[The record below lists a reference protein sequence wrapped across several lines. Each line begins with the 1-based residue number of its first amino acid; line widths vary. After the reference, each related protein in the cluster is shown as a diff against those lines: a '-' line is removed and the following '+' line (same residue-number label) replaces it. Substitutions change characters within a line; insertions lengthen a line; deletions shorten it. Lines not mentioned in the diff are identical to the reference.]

1 MGSGP
6 FGQSPGGHFNFDVP
20 SQVTYVEPFPRRVR
34 AVKDDETVVD
44 SDRTVLVFESRRMP
58 HYAFPTEDVAFDR
71 ARPEPAVAGHVR
83 VAWDAV
89 DAWFEEDEQVYV
101 HVRDPYHRIDVVPTH
116 RHVVISLDGPDGAV
130 VLADSTST
138 RALHETGLPVR
149 WYVPPADV
157 RSELLEA
164 SATVTHCAYKGT
176 PVHWSA
182 QLGGDP
188 VPDVGWTYPGEVRRE
203 AEDVRDYIA
212 FYNERVDI
220 DVDGVRQERPT
231 TPWSR

>member
-130 VLADSTST
+130 VSPT
-138 RALHETGLPVR
+138 RRRRAPSMRPGCR
-149 WYVPPADV
+149 
-157 RSELLEA
+157 
-164 SATVTHCAYKGT
+164 C
-176 PVHWSA
+176 
-182 QLGGDP
+182 
-188 VPDVGWTYPGEVRRE
+188 VGTYPPRMSGPNCSKPV
-203 AEDVRDYIA
+203 
-212 FYNERVDI
+212 
-220 DVDGVRQERPT
+220 QP
-231 TPWSR
+231 